1 MHFLLA
7 LVHFVGPK
15 PLTASLV
22 AQIVV
27 LGVSLKLKDKNTP
40 ARVLSPA
47 GRPHLCHCQ
56 HRLRTPSPPDRKSDI
71 LGTIAAVLFLDP
83 GVQAL
88 IKLRK
93 KPAPGQKH

>member
-7 LVHFVGPK
+7 LVHLVGPK

-27 LGVSLKLKDKNTP
+27 LCVSLKLKDKTRLRECCILLVGLTF
-40 ARVLSPA
+40 AIVSI
-47 GRPHLCHCQ
+47 G
-56 HRLRTPSPPDRKSDI
+56 LRTPSPPDRKSDI
-71 LGTIAAVLFLDP
+71 LGTIAAVLFFDP